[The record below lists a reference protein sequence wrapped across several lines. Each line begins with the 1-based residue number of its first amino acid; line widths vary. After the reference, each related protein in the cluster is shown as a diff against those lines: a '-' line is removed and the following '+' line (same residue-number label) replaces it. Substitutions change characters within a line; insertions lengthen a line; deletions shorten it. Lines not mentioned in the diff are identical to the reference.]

1 MFRFLR
7 CLLSFLLLPAALCG
21 QVSAPSDTTD
31 QRKSDSETIAVRIA
45 PRSTSIAGAL
55 QAENLLET
63 ARPNA
68 TAADWFALTG
78 AGYAKQYGPGNI
90 ATLSLRGTGAAQTAV
105 TWHGVP
111 LNSPMLGLAD
121 LSLVPLSLFRGA
133 QLLRGGGQ
141 VRLGNAA
148 VAGVLQLDEPVAET
162 PVPVRRAHLRLGA
175 GSFGQW
181 SGDLGAAWSGARFG
195 ASLRAHGSLADND
208 FPFAN
213 AALPGAPR
221 QRQRHA
227 SFRNGGILA
236 DAFWSHRRFRFDAA
250 FWRQSAWRQVPPN
263 MAQDTATA
271 EQSDDA
277 SRLVLGARL
286 EDPRL
291 PVQPALKVA
300 YFRERLRY
308 RDPSIGLNTDDLAQ
322 TVFGELRCAG
332 EKGRHSFSA
341 QAQIWQEA
349 VRTESYADLAQRQRY
364 ALSASHRVRLGKKF
378 FLETGIRAEKSN
390 FGWAPP
396 IPSLRVEWQLPV
408 AGLCFEAQ
416 AAGHYRIPTF
426 NDLFWREAG
435 ARGNS
440 ALSPE
445 QGWNA
450 QFGTAFSP
458 AIMPKNAAFR
468 TQVRLFA
475 QQTRGLIVWIP
486 DGQGIWTPE
495 NIGSVRNAG
504 VEFDLKTG
512 FSRGDFRVEQTASVN
527 LVRSVQLDGRNP
539 QANGKQLPYVPVC
552 QATASFRLGWRNLS
566 LAYRHQFVSA
576 RFLTATNTES
586 LPAHQLGFVDARADF
601 RLKKTV
607 FSLYFLLNNC
617 WDVPYQL
624 VQWRAM
630 PGRNWE
636 AGVRCSF

>member
-7 CLLSFLLLPAALCG
+7 CLWSFLLLPTALIG
-21 QVSAPSDTTD
+21 QVAPLDSID

-45 PRSTSIAGAL
+45 PHPTSIAGAL
-55 QAENLLET
+55 QADNLLET

-133 QLLRGGGQ
+133 QLHRGGGQ
-141 VRLGNAA
+141 VRLGNGA
-148 VAGVLQLDEPVAET
+148 VAGVLQLDEPAEAT
-162 PVPVRRAHLRLGA
+162 PVPVCSGHLRLGA

-181 SGDLGAAWSGARFG
+181 NGDLGAAWSGARFG

-213 AALPGAPR
+213 TALPGAPG

-227 SFRNGGILA
+227 AFRNGGVLA
-236 DAFWSHRRFRFDAA
+236 DAFWAHRRFRFDAA
-250 FWRQSAWRQVPPN
+250 FWRQSAQRQVPPN

-271 EQSDDA
+271 EQFDDA
-277 SRLVLGARL
+277 TRFVLGATII
-286 EDPRL
+286 DPRL
-291 PVQPALKVA
+291 SVRPALKVA
-300 YFRERLRY
+300 YFSERLRY
-308 RDPSIGLNTDDLAQ
+308 RDPAIGLNTDDLAQ
-322 TVFGELRCAG
+322 TVFGEIRCAG
-332 EKGRHSFSA
+332 EKGRHSFAA

-349 VRTESYADLAQRQRY
+349 VRTESYAGIAQRQRY
-364 ALSASHRVRLGKKF
+364 ALSATHRVRLRKNF

-396 IPSLRVEWQLPV
+396 LPSLRVEWQLPG

-435 ARGNS
+435 ARGNA

-450 QFGTAFSP
+450 QIGAAFTP
-458 AIMPKNAAFR
+458 NNLPKNAALR
-468 TQVRLFA
+468 AQVRLFA
-475 QQTRGLIVWIP
+475 QQTRGLIVWAP

-495 NIGSVRNAG
+495 NIGSVRNSG

-512 FSRGDFRVEQTASVN
+512 FSLDDFRVEQTAAVN

-539 QANGKQLPYVPVC
+539 QANGKQLPYVPIC
-552 QATASFRLGWRNLS
+552 QATAALRLSWRNLS
-566 LAYRHQFVSA
+566 LGYRHQFVSA

-586 LPAHQLGFVDARADF
+586 LPDHQLGSLDARADF

-607 FSLYFLLNNC
+607 LSLYFLLNNC
-617 WDVPYQL
+617 WNAPYQL

-630 PGRNWE
+630 PGRHWE
-636 AGVRCSF
+636 AGVKCSF